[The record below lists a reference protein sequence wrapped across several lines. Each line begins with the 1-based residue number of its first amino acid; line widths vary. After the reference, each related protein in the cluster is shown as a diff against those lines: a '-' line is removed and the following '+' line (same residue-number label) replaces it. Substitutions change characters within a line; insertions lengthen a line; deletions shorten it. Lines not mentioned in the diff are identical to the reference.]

1 MKKKIFFSFLIVI
14 ILSTAVVF
22 GAFKFYETMTFN
34 GKSANVKYES
44 SFISYQDST
53 YSDYRTDMAYKVTF
67 TLKTGEKYSQTEDST
82 YVANKTYYSKSGY
95 TYEIVSA
102 STYTIGNDITDTLY
116 EKSQT
121 YVGCTS
127 VDSIITKSTTLDNA
141 KDYSVEK
148 ENELITSV
156 SIKVSSENTLTLS
169 TITCDDSGIN
179 SIESSDEKYK
189 LVIDASFMSVI
200 VLDTTVENPY
210 SVIKTSD
217 DVTKNA
223 TNVIATATEKQFDG
237 ENNIHLNQL
246 GIKVDITTEIACYV
260 RINIQDAWIRTRKYA
275 TNNQIKYITK
285 DQIDGESPFKQSG
298 NDYYYDSQTNIIYLK
313 NAIKPKLKE
322 DGTFETLSF
331 IFNVNEGYYYNS
343 VNNGVYED
351 FIKVELA
358 YNVDIVQA
366 NRVNEVWGL
375 DPSNLN

>member
-14 ILSTAVVF
+14 ILSSAVVF
-22 GAFKFYETMTFN
+22 GAFKFYETMTFK

-44 SFISYQDST
+44 SFISYEDST

-67 TLKTGEKYSQTEDST
+67 TLKTGEKYSETTDTT
-82 YVANKTYYSKSGY
+82 YVANKTYYTKNGN
-95 TYEIVSA
+95 TYDVYSN
-102 STYTIGNDITDTLY
+102 TNYTIGSTISATLY

-127 VDSIITKSTTLDNA
+127 VDSIITKSTTLNKA
-141 KDYSVEK
+141 NDYSISK

-156 SIKVSSENTLTLS
+156 SINVSSEKTLTLS
-169 TITCDDSGIN
+169 NITCDDSGIS
-179 SIESSDEKYK
+179 SISSSDSNYK

-200 VLDTTVENPY
+200 VLDTTIENSY
-210 SVIKTSD
+210 SVITTSGD
-217 DVTKNA
+217 ETKNA
-223 TNVIATATEKQFDG
+223 TNVIATATEKQYDG
-237 ENNIHLNQL
+237 ESNIRLNQL

-298 NDYYYDSQTNIIYLK
+298 SDYYYDSQTNIIYLT
-313 NAIKPKLKE
+313 NVIKPKLKE

-366 NRVNEVWGL
+366 NRVKEVWGL
-375 DPSNLN
+375 DPSTLK

>member
-22 GAFKFYETMTFN
+22 GAFKFYETMTFK

-82 YVANKTYYSKSGY
+82 YVANKTYYSKSDD

-102 STYTIGNDITDTLY
+102 STYTIGNDITSTLY

-127 VDSIITKSTTLDNA
+127 VDSIITKSTTLE
-141 KDYSVEK
+141 KDKNYSIST

-156 SIKVSSENTLTLS
+156 SINVSSKNTLTLS
-169 TITCDDSGIN
+169 KITCDDSGIN
-179 SIESSDEKYK
+179 SIESSDSNYK

-200 VLDTTVENPY
+200 VLDNTVENSY
-210 SVIKTSD
+210 TVIKTSD
-217 DVTKNA
+217 DEAKNA

-237 ENNIHLNQL
+237 ESNIHLNQL

-298 NDYYYDSQTNIIYLK
+298 SDYYYDSQTNIIYLK
-313 NAIKPKLKE
+313 NVIKPELKE

-375 DPSNLN
+375 DPSKLN